1 MLPEKYIKKAVL
13 AQKIGAERIFKLEGN
28 FNNKKNV
35 RMDNDMIITD
45 SNVIDILFKL
55 LFFIK
60 RAS

>member
-35 RMDNDMIITD
+35 RMDHNR
-45 SNVIDILFKL
+45 FKCD
-55 LFFIK
+55 
-60 RAS
+60 